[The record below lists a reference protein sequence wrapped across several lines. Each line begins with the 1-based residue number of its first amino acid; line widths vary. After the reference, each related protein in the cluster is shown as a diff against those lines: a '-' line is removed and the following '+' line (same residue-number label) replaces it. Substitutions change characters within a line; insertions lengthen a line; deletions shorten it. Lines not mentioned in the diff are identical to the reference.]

1 MPDHTP
7 QPLKGLKAL
16 TFDVFG
22 TVVDWRRPV
31 EAALTKA
38 LKSPLTTTNNNNH
51 NLQRRR
57 SATTE
62 DEAAERAEAEARA
75 AALTPTHIAAL
86 AQEWRDSYKR
96 FTRAFRPGVDAWKDV
111 DAHHLDSLVALLRRH
126 GLWGVFAMGG
136 GGRGGGTGN
145 APPPDEVREL
155 SLVWH
160 RLTPWPDSVGGLRAL
175 GTTTTGGG
183 GGGEGE
189 GDGGLGLGLVTATLS
204 NGNRTLLED
213 LDAFGGLGFG
223 RLFSAEDFG
232 AYKPDPRVY
241 LGAVERLGCE
251 PGEVAM
257 VAAHLGDLDAAR
269 KLGLRTVYVER
280 DGEEDR
286 EVGSERYEAAK
297 GWVDLWIGLDE
308 GGFVEVARRLR
319 DVV

>member
-1 MPDHTP
+1 MPDHGP
-7 QPLKGLKAL
+7 HALKGIKAL

-31 EAALTKA
+31 EAALSAA
-38 LKSPLTTTNNNNH
+38 LRPSGRNGL
-51 NLQRRR
+51 LRRRR

-62 DEAAERAEAEARA
+62 DEAAEMAEAEARA
-75 AALTPTHIAAL
+75 GSLTDADVAAL

-96 FTRAFRPGVDAWKDV
+96 FTRGFHPGVDRWKDV
-111 DAHHLDSLVALLRRH
+111 DAHHRDSLVRMLRRH
-126 GLWGVFAMGG
+126 GLLGVLVHDE
-136 GGRGGGTGN
+136 GTTTSSSSSSSIQ
-145 APPPDEVREL
+145 EL

-160 RLTPWPDSVGGLRAL
+160 RLTPWPDSADGLRAL
-175 GTTTTGGG
+175 GSGGSGEAGGG
-183 GGGEGE
+183 PGRPGP
-189 GDGGLGLGLVTATLS
+189 GLGLVTATLS
-204 NGNRTLLED
+204 NGNRALLQD

-223 RLFSAEDFG
+223 RLLSAEDFG

-241 LGAVERLGCE
+241 LGAAERLGLG

-269 KLGLRTVYVER
+269 RLGLRTVYVER
-280 DGEEDR
+280 DGEEDW

-297 GWVDLWIGLDE
+297 GWVDLWVGLDE

>member
-1 MPDHTP
+1 MPDHGP
-7 QPLKGLKAL
+7 QTLKGLKAL

-22 TVVDWRRPV
+22 TVVDWRQPV
-31 EAALTKA
+31 EAALTAA
-38 LKSPLTTTNNNNH
+38 LKPSHSNGH
-51 NLQRRR
+51 LQRRR

-75 AALTPTHIAAL
+75 GALTGEHVAAL

-96 FTRAFRPGVDAWKDV
+96 FTRGFRPGLDQWKDV
-111 DAHHLDSLVALLRRH
+111 DAHHRDSLVALLRRH
-126 GLWGVFAMGG
+126 GLWGVFALGDDDEGG
-136 GGRGGGTGN
+136 C
-145 APPPDEVREL
+145 PPAEVEEL

-160 RLTPWPDSVGGLRAL
+160 RLTPWPDSADGLRAL
-175 GTTTTGGG
+175 GTSGG
-183 GGGEGE
+183 
-189 GDGGLGLGLVTATLS
+189 DSLGLVTATLS
-204 NGNRTLLED
+204 NGNRTLLQD

-257 VAAHLGDLDAAR
+257 VAAHLNDLDAAR
-269 KLGLRTVYVER
+269 KLGLRTIYVER
-280 DGEEDR
+280 DGEEDW
-286 EVGSERYEAAK
+286 EAGSERYEAAK
-297 GWVDLWIGLDE
+297 GWVDLWVGVDE

-319 DVV
+319 DVI

>member
-1 MPDHTP
+1 MPDHDP

-16 TFDVFG
+16 IFDVFG
-22 TVVDWRRPV
+22 TVVDWRHPV
-31 EAALTKA
+31 EAALAAA
-38 LKSPLTTTNNNNH
+38 LKPPNNSG
-51 NLQRRR
+51 LQRRR

-75 AALTPTHIAAL
+75 GALKGTHVAAL

-96 FTRAFRPGVDAWKDV
+96 FTRGFRPGTDSWKDV
-111 DAHHLDSLVALLRRH
+111 DAHHRDSLVALLRRH
-126 GLWGVFAMGG
+126 GLWGVFALGDDVS
-136 GGRGGGTGN
+136 
-145 APPPDEVREL
+145 AEVDEL

-160 RLTPWPDSVGGLRAL
+160 RLTPWPDSADGLRAL
-175 GTTTTGGG
+175 GPGGG
-183 GGGEGE
+183 GD
-189 GDGGLGLGLVTATLS
+189 GDDGLSLVTATLS

-213 LDAFGGLGFG
+213 LDAFGSLGFA

-241 LGAVERLGCE
+241 LGAVERLGCQ

-257 VAAHLGDLDAAR
+257 VAAHLNDLDAAR
-269 KLGLRTVYVER
+269 KLGLRTIYVER
-280 DGEEDR
+280 DGEEDW
-286 EVGSERYEAAK
+286 EVGSERYEAAR
-297 GWVDLWIGLDE
+297 GWVDLWVGVDE